1 MAIMLNHD
9 TNKQNIT
16 DNTSC
21 NNNNNNNGGTGNNTF
36 YCDICD
42 LTFNKEASFDK
53 HLLSNKHSDSNSNS
67 NSNSKGFIKGFV
79 KEYEQEMPT
88 GTGAEFTCDKCNKT
102 YKYKASFFTH
112 VKNCGKGETGG
123 LENTAT
129 TTTVHALSSAAS
141 SNILPSSTSP
151 TSDTTLL
158 LVNEIGTMMKTMSQ
172 IVTTLDLTI
181 VTLNKMYNNN
191 K

>member
-9 TNKQNIT
+9 TNKQNT

-21 NNNNNNNGGTGNNTF
+21 NNNNGGTGNNAF

-42 LTFNKEASFDK
+42 IAFNKQASFDK
-53 HLLSNKHSDSNSNS
+53 HLLSNKHSE
-67 NSNSKGFIKGFV
+67 SKGFIKGFV

-88 GTGAEFTCDKCNKT
+88 TGTGAGFTCDKCNKN

-129 TTTVHALSSAAS
+129 TTTVQALASAAS
-141 SNILPSSTSP
+141 SNILASSTSP

-191 K
+191 NK

>member
-1 MAIMLNHD
+1 MAIILNND
-9 TNKQNIT
+9 TNKQNT

-21 NNNNNNNGGTGNNTF
+21 NNNNNDGTGNNTF
-36 YCDICD
+36 YCEPCDIA
-42 LTFNKEASFDK
+42 FNKKASFDK
-53 HLLSNKHSDSNSNS
+53 HLLSTKHSDSNS
-67 NSNSKGFIKGFV
+67 KGFV
-79 KEYEQEMPT
+79 KGFEHEQQIHT
-88 GTGAEFTCDKCNKT
+88 GTGAGFTCDKCTKN

-112 VKNCGKGETGG
+112 VKNCGKGESGG
-123 LENTAT
+123 IENTATAT
-129 TTTVHALSSAAS
+129 TTTVQALASVAS
-141 SNILPSSTSP
+141 SNMLASSTNL

>member
-9 TNKQNIT
+9 MNKQNII
-16 DNTSC
+16 DNTSY
-21 NNNNNNNGGTGNNTF
+21 NNNNGGTDNNAF

-42 LTFNKEASFDK
+42 MTFNKQASFDK
-53 HLLSNKHSDSNSNS
+53 HLLSNTHSDSNS
-67 NSNSKGFIKGFV
+67 KGFV
-79 KEYEQEMPT
+79 KGFEHEQEIPT
-88 GTGAEFTCDKCNKT
+88 GTGTGIGFTCDKCNKN

-112 VKNCGKGETGG
+112 VKNCGKGESGG

-129 TTTVHALSSAAS
+129 TTTTAVQALASAAS
-141 SNILPSSTSP
+141 SNILASSTSP
-151 TSDTTLL
+151 TNDTTLL